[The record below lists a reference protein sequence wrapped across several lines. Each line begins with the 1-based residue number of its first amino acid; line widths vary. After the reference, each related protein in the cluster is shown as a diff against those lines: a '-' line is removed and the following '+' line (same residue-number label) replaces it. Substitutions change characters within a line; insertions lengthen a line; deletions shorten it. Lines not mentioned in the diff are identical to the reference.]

1 MALRL
6 SPTRPYL
13 RRMDKPTFAT
23 RPSRCTPWWVH
34 LALGAVILALQSGA
48 LAQPG
53 AEQTYQRI
61 DGIVAV
67 VGDEIVLM
75 SDILDRVSQARLEG
89 RDVSQDNQCGLLES
103 MLFEKLLLHNARLDS
118 LEVTDLEVMGE
129 IDRRLTYYLQMFG
142 SVEAFEAEYG
152 KSVAEWK
159 AEFNDPVREQILAQK
174 MQAEIDQTVRS
185 TPAQVQDYFNAI
197 PADSLPLIP
206 EELSY
211 SELVMQP
218 EVGEIQKMRTRN
230 KLDSIRTLVETGKIS
245 MTLAATRYSEDP
257 GSKYKGGC
265 YNNIGRGQFVPE
277 FEGAVYETEIGDYSP
292 VFESDFGYHFL
303 RVTDRRGEQ
312 FSACHVLMKPTFDPK
327 ALDQMQA
334 RIDSVSA
341 QLALGDLPFDMAVLQ
356 HSTRDETRNQKG
368 QVVNPRDGGTRFG
381 VDELDPNL
389 FFLLQDLE
397 EGSISAPVQLMDA
410 DKQAYW
416 AIIKL
421 DERFPAHRANPRDD
435 YGLFQQQVEAE
446 LREEALSKWIGQRIG
461 ETFVRVDSPY
471 KECTLDMPW
480 LTKSVNASGALG
492 SSSGLDD

>member
-1 MALRL
+1 
-6 SPTRPYL
+6 
-13 RRMDKPTFAT
+13 MDKPTFANCLS
-23 RPSRCTPWWVH
+23 RPVPWWVH
-34 LALGAVILALQSGA
+34 LTLGAVILALQSGA

-53 AEQTYQRI
+53 SEQTYQRI

-206 EELSY
+206 
-211 SELVMQP
+211 
-218 EVGEIQKMRTRN
+218 RN
-230 KLDSIRTLVETGKIS
+230 SATASWSCSRRWGNPKNAHPQQTGLDSDLGGNGENQHDPRRHPLQRGSGVEVQ
-245 MTLAATRYSEDP
+245 
-257 GSKYKGGC
+257 GGC

-277 FEGAVYETEIGDYSP
+277 FEGPCTRRKSATTALCSNRTLDTTSCA
-292 VFESDFGYHFL
+292 S
-303 RVTDRRGEQ
+303 RTDVA
-312 FSACHVLMKPTFDPK
+312 S
-327 ALDQMQA
+327 
-334 RIDSVSA
+334 
-341 QLALGDLPFDMAVLQ
+341 
-356 HSTRDETRNQKG
+356 N
-368 QVVNPRDGGTRFG
+368 
-381 VDELDPNL
+381 
-389 FFLLQDLE
+389 
-397 EGSISAPVQLMDA
+397 SAPVM
-410 DKQAYW
+410 
-416 AIIKL
+416 
-421 DERFPAHRANPRDD
+421 
-435 YGLFQQQVEAE
+435 
-446 LREEALSKWIGQRIG
+446 
-461 ETFVRVDSPY
+461 
-471 KECTLDMPW
+471 C
-480 LTKSVNASGALG
+480 
-492 SSSGLDD
+492 